1 MRGLRKGI
9 KKMHLTSLMP
19 FSLTPELFQHPHV
32 ALNHK
37 KAPVDKRGK
46 PPGVYERSFMRN
58 YLIYLYHM
66 KKDAQ
71 GYGGQKTKK
80 LKN

>member
-1 MRGLRKGI
+1 
-9 KKMHLTSLMP
+9 MP
-19 FSLTPELFQHPHV
+19 FSLTPDLFQHPHV

-37 KAPVDKRGK
+37 KSPGGQEGEAT
-46 PPGVYERSFMRN
+46 GVYERSFMRN
-58 YLIYLYHM
+58 YLFYLYHM